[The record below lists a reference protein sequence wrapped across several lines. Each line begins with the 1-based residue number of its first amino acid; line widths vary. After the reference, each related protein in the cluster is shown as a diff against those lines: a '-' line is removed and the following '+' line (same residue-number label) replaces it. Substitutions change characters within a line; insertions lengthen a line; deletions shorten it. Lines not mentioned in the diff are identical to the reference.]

1 MTKTTLFCTFAA
13 KLIYSTFLSTPLI
26 MNKTIKIA
34 CMLMGL
40 SMGASAQ
47 ETWGL
52 QDCIDYALQNNIQI
66 QKNRISEEKGEV
78 ALWNRKGALF
88 PSLSFSTN
96 QNMGYRPFTQVMSVV
111 QGDQV
116 TSTSN
121 NVTYQGSYGLN
132 ASVTL
137 WNGGINQKNIKEQAL
152 QNEITKLQTEQ
163 SELNIQEQIAQL
175 YVQIMYTKEALKVN
189 EQLLKTAQTQYD
201 RGLEM
206 QKQGQMAKAD
216 VIQLEAQ
223 LSSAKYDIANS
234 QAQLENFKRQLKS
247 VLELDINSDFDI
259 RGEIPSD
266 EKVLAVIPSK
276 LEAYNQALTSRPE
289 IRGAE
294 LGIESANMQ
303 LDIAKRAHYP
313 TIRANA
319 SLGSNHTSGS
329 QNNWGNQ
336 MKNNLSMNAG
346 VTVSVPIFDNRQI
359 ATNIRNAKLNQVNSQ
374 LDLEDKKKALSNTIE
389 QYWIN
394 ANSSQQ
400 SYLAAKTRVKSQEAS
415 YELLNEQFLNGLKN
429 TVDVLQG
436 RDNVINA
443 EQSMLQSKY
452 TTLLNMQL
460 LKFYTGEKIDL

>member
-1 MTKTTLFCTFAA
+1 MTKTTLFCTFAS

-52 QDCIDYALQNNIQI
+52 QDCIDYALKNNIQI

-374 LDLEDKKKALSNTIE
+374 LDLEDKKKALSNTME

-394 ANSSQQ
+394 ANSNQQ

>member
-52 QDCIDYALQNNIQI
+52 QDCIDYALKNNIQI

-394 ANSSQQ
+394 ANSNQQ

>member
-1 MTKTTLFCTFAA
+1 ML
-13 KLIYSTFLSTPLI
+13 LGISTCAWAHES
-26 MNKTIKIA
+26 
-34 CMLMGL
+34 
-40 SMGASAQ
+40 
-47 ETWGL
+47 WGL
-52 QDCIDYALQNNIQI
+52 QDCIDYALKNNIQI
-66 QKNRISEEKGEV
+66 QKNRVSEEKGEV
-78 ALWNRKGALF
+78 TLWNRKGVLF

-96 QNMGYRPFTQVMSVV
+96 QNVGYRPFTQVMAVV

-116 TSTSN
+116 TSTSS

-137 WNGGINQKNIKEQAL
+137 WNGGINQKNIKEQKL
-152 QNEITKLQTEQ
+152 LNEITKLQTEQ
-163 SELNIQEQIAQL
+163 SELSIQEQIAQL
-175 YVQIMYTKEALKVN
+175 YVQIMYTKEALKVS
-189 EQLLKTAQTQYD
+189 EELLKTAQLQYD
-201 RGLEM
+201 RGIEM

-216 VIQLEAQ
+216 VVQLEAQ
-223 LSSAKYDIANS
+223 LSSAKYDIANN
-234 QAQLENFKRQLKS
+234 QARLENFKRQLKA

-259 RGEIPSD
+259 KGDIPTD

-276 LEAYNQALTSRPE
+276 LEAYNQALASRPE
-289 IRGAE
+289 IKGAE

-303 LDIAKRAHYP
+303 LDIARRAHYP
-313 TIRANA
+313 TVRASA
-319 SLGSNHTSGS
+319 SLGSNHSSGS
-329 QNNWGNQ
+329 QNNWGTQ
-336 MKNNLSMNAG
+336 MKSNLNMSAG

-374 LDLEDKKKALSNTIE
+374 LDLQDKKTSLSNTIE

-394 ANSSQQ
+394 ANSNQQ
-400 SYLAAKTRVKSQEAS
+400 SYLAAKARVKSQEAS

-452 TTLLNMQL
+452 TTLLNIQL

>member
-1 MTKTTLFCTFAA
+1 MTKTTLFCTFAS

-52 QDCIDYALQNNIQI
+52 QDCIDYALKNNIQI

-394 ANSSQQ
+394 ANSNQQ

>member
-1 MTKTTLFCTFAA
+1 
-13 KLIYSTFLSTPLI
+13 

-52 QDCIDYALQNNIQI
+52 QDCIDYALKNNIQI

-88 PSLSFSTN
+88 PSLSFSTS

-394 ANSSQQ
+394 ANSNQQ